1 MKINHSHV
9 LLDACCA
16 LNLYASGHFIEI
28 LESIPA
34 QTVITQVVKEREL
47 LTLKRF
53 EEDENMSASQ
63 FETAIKENVLS
74 VVDFE
79 SDLEEETFVNYVFA
93 MGDDGESA
101 TGAIAVHRNWA
112 ISTDDKR
119 AISFFKKEAPQIQ
132 LISTLEMVKH
142 WSQKTRLTPSKLRL
156 VLHNIRVKGRYTP
169 HKNHALIDWWE
180 KSMRS

>member
-9 LLDACCA
+9 VLDSCCA

-28 LESIPA
+28 LKSIPA
-34 QTVITQVVKEREL
+34 QVVITQVVKEREL

-53 EEDENMSASQ
+53 EGDENVSASQ
-63 FETAIKENVLS
+63 FETAIKGNVLS

-79 SDLEEETFVNYVFA
+79 SALEEETFINYVFA

-142 WSQKTRLTPSKLRL
+142 WSEEVKLAPSNLLK
-156 VLHNIRVKGRYTP
+156 VLSHIQEKGRYIP
-169 HKNHALIDWWE
+169 HKNHPLIDWWE
-180 KSMRS
+180 TAMN